1 MASTRTDMST
11 EEPDYTPTR
20 IHSIGTSTYLVC
32 SESTTSIKVL
42 HLTNGDIEE
51 VFEQPPMPVTIIN
64 VNQCDS
70 ISSLWLD
77 QKFRTMLAEDDV
89 FCREFLSF
97 VFLQFNHRETP
108 PPLDGNLEIILE
120 LWGISAKQVR
130 YMISSH
136 VVPSGPYF
144 LSGSEVHRVFK
155 LCHDPCGAFVCGVV
169 QSEDDPMR
177 RAPFSY
183 SRKNSGAC

>member
-1 MASTRTDMST
+1 MASTRTDTLT

-20 IHSIGTSTYLVC
+20 IHSIGTSTYLVP
-32 SESTTSIKVL
+32 SESTASIKVL

-70 ISSLWLD
+70 ISSFWLD
-77 QKFRTMLAEDDV
+77 EKFRTMLAEDDV

-97 VFLQFNHRETP
+97 VFLQFNLRETP
-108 PPLDGNLEIILE
+108 PPLDDNLDIMLKS
-120 LWGISAKQVR
+120 WGISAKQVR
-130 YMISSH
+130 YMISSR

-144 LSGSEVHRVFK
+144 LSGPEIHRVFK
-155 LCHDPCGAFVCGVV
+155 LCLDPCGAFVCGVV

-177 RAPFSY
+177 WAPFSY
-183 SRKNSGAC
+183 SQKYSGAG